1 MRYLPLLFANLKR
14 KRIRTTLTLGSFMVA
29 MFLFGLLAAVRAGF
43 RQGVTAASAD
53 RLVVVSDL
61 AHAPVAPATGE
72 DTGGAE
78 NHVRAAAVFLSG
90 AHPVKKNEAHVGV
103 TVDQL

>member
-1 MRYLPLLFANLKR
+1 MDKWTPAARGHGVRVPGDRCSRSKPFR
-14 KRIRTTLTLGSFMVA
+14 DRIN
-29 MFLFGLLAAVRAGF
+29 
-43 RQGVTAASAD
+43 
-53 RLVVVSDL
+53 VVSDL
-61 AHAPVAPATGE
+61 AHAPVAPWTGE

-103 TVDQL
+103 TDRPGGRAARRTGHAAAVDRAVDGAART